1 MCGIWEHPSARAE
14 EIGPAVMDRLPAGQ
28 KRINLTGGEPALRD
42 DLMEIVSVLDR
53 KTRRL
58 EISTNGYLTDRLAAV
73 GRRFPHLTFRVSVEG
88 LPETNDRLRGLKNG
102 FDHALRTV
110 LRLADAGVK
119 DIGFAIVISDQNRK
133 DLLDLYRLC
142 SAMGV
147 ELASSTLHNSFYFHK
162 HDNRIADTEGT
173 AAEVRRFIEALL
185 RSKRRPLRARVKDWG
200 RAYVN
205 LGILRHVL
213 GRPRA
218 LPCGAGRDLFFLD
231 PWGKVLACN
240 GSEEPWVM
248 GDLTR
253 QAFDEIWRGEKA
265 EQARRRV
272 RECSRNCW
280 MVGTAVPAMRRQP
293 ARPLA
298 WIALNKL
305 RLAAGRP
312 VVFEIA

>member
-1 MCGIWEHPSARAE
+1 
-14 EIGPAVMDRLPAGQ
+14 
-28 KRINLTGGEPALRD
+28 
-42 DLMEIVSVLDR
+42 
-53 KTRRL
+53 
-58 EISTNGYLTDRLAAV
+58 
-73 GRRFPHLTFRVSVEG
+73 
-88 LPETNDRLRGLKNG
+88 
-102 FDHALRTV
+102 
-110 LRLADAGVK
+110 
-119 DIGFAIVISDQNRK
+119 
-133 DLLDLYRLC
+133 
-142 SAMGV
+142 MGV